1 MKLLIV
7 DPKKRLTVYQA
18 LSNNWL
24 LGKATKMETLTVAMD
39 NMRVIVN
46 RKKTQVKNL
55 ILCFN
60 NFNSSLKLE
69 NF

>member
-55 ILCFN
+55 I
-60 NFNSSLKLE
+60 
-69 NF
+69 